1 MIKTPHQIINLST
14 QTLVCRSISHFLI
27 QSFIRSYHLQQVLS
41 LKRNK
46 RMVQIQEETGPP
58 CGLRPT
64 SPAPRH
70 FMEVPRSRRHRPISL
85 CLLTDSSD
93 RYVPVARLT
102 IRKRCTCEVQMR
114 RLCTFLESPGCCLA
128 EATIAECS
136 FEPAAILRL
145 SKAIEVNESLKILN
159 LESCGLEDDFAML
172 LGAALRHNVTLTRL
186 SLAKNSLGPRGI
198 AYLNQGLSK
207 NLTLQDL
214 NLDYN
219 SVSDE
224 GCKILSGLLAGSKQN
239 KKETIQGSDGRTTCS
254 LEEPPRLKSS
264 LRKLSLKANKI
275 GIDGA
280 SQVFLALRHVT
291 NLTELD
297 LSGNQVEDKSVEIL
311 GNILLFNRSLKILKL
326 DNCGLTWRS
335 CEFLRRPLKTNTD
348 LSILSLDL
356 NQLTD
361 LGISYLAEG
370 LQYNRNLKELS
381 LNMCSVTSVGLE
393 SLVSVIK
400 SRTALRTVRLCYND
414 ISIADNSNAG
424 FVGSNHADLLNN
436 PFGESRQVK
445 KDHRASQALHALDQC
460 LRESQKNLL
469 DESLWYASDVEV
481 AQTEPT
487 RYAAPPS
494 SRHQGL
500 SKSSFNSS
508 LYRKMIM
515 ALKRN
520 PSLRIVMWGNQRVS

>member
-1 MIKTPHQIINLST
+1 
-14 QTLVCRSISHFLI
+14 
-27 QSFIRSYHLQQVLS
+27 
-41 LKRNK
+41 
-46 RMVQIQEETGPP
+46 MVQIQEETGPS
-58 CGLRPT
+58 CGIRPT
-64 SPAPRH
+64 PPASRH
-70 FMEVPRSRRHRPISL
+70 FTEVPRSRKNRPISL
-85 CLLTDSSD
+85 CLITDSSD

-172 LGAALRHNVTLTRL
+172 LGSALRHNATLTRL

-207 NLTLQDL
+207 NLALQDL

-219 SVSDE
+219 FVSDE

-239 KKETIQGSDGRTTCS
+239 KRETVRESDGQTTPNV
-254 LEEPPRLKSS
+254 EEFPRLKSS
-264 LRKLSLKANKI
+264 LRKLSLKTNKI
-275 GIDGA
+275 GTDGA

-291 NLTELD
+291 NLMELD
-297 LSGNQVEDKSVEIL
+297 LSGNQIEDKSLEIL

-348 LSILSLDL
+348 LAVLSLDL

-361 LGISYLAEG
+361 LGVSYLAEG

-400 SRTALRTVRLCYND
+400 SRTALRTLRLCYND

-436 PFGESRQVK
+436 PFSGESRQVK

-469 DESLWYASDVEV
+469 DESLWYASDLEI

-494 SRHQGL
+494 NRHQGL